1 MNKNIIKKVENPH
14 IYTILKENQ
23 IKFTPKI
30 ININE
35 DIVEYEYIEGVD
47 LIQFQQNNIIDYNL
61 CIDIFLKMIAIL
73 EDLKK
78 YNIVHK
84 DIKPKNIIINNK
96 HEIYLIDF
104 DASRSDNN
112 LKNKDTILLGTEGY
126 ASPEHYGYFATS
138 YLSDI
143 FSLGKTMQELCNNRF
158 NEFDYIIDKMCQFD
172 PKNRY
177 QDYQS
182 LKIDIKKYLVQRK
195 KQTKNL
201 TINFFSLPYPIPK
214 MQIIFTIIMLSISI
228 PTYLKSN
235 NPFYSLND
243 FIYFIFVM
251 LVVID
256 LLDYIKLIFY
266 IITNKINQRAT
277 IFKRRITLSFF
288 LFVFTVLITSLIT
301 VLVG

>member
-1 MNKNIIKKVENPH
+1 
-14 IYTILKENQ
+14 
-23 IKFTPKI
+23 
-30 ININE
+30 
-35 DIVEYEYIEGVD
+35 
-47 LIQFQQNNIIDYNL
+47 
-61 CIDIFLKMIAIL
+61 MIAIL

-158 NEFDYIIDKMCQFD
+158 NEFDYIIDKMCQLD

-182 LKIDIKKYLVQRK
+182 LKIDIKKYQTDKIKIAIADNGIGFKNTLKKDQNYFLVILEIIRK
-195 KQTKNL
+195 DGVIGVRTC
-201 TINFFSLPYPIPK
+201 IN
-214 MQIIFTIIMLSISI
+214 
-228 PTYLKSN
+228 
-235 NPFYSLND
+235 
-243 FIYFIFVM
+243 
-251 LVVID
+251 
-256 LLDYIKLIFY
+256 
-266 IITNKINQRAT
+266 
-277 IFKRRITLSFF
+277 
-288 LFVFTVLITSLIT
+288 
-301 VLVG
+301 